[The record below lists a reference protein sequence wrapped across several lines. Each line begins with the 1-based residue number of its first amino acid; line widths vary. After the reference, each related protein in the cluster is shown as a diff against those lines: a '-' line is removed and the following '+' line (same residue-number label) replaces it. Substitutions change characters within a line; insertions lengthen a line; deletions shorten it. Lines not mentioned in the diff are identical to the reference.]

1 MKTDEKNIF
10 VCSNCGYNSIK
21 WYGRCPEC
29 NEWNTFEE
37 RIIRKTLKTSKA
49 SDKMTEIYHTSIAMP
64 ISSIDYPNHIRI
76 KTGMGE
82 FDRVLGG
89 GIVKGSA
96 VLLSG
101 EPGIGKSTLLLQIC
115 ECIGSYGKI
124 LYVSGEESASQIKL
138 RATRIGVDTSNLLVL
153 CETNINKILLELDA
167 VKPAVVIID
176 SIQTM
181 YDDNLSSYPGS
192 VTQVKQ
198 SASLLMSK
206 AKSNDMAILI
216 VGHVNKDGA
225 IAGPKV
231 LEHIVDAV
239 LYFEGEKQHAYRI
252 IRAAKNRFGSTNE
265 IGIFEMV
272 ENGLAEIENPSAV
285 LLSQRPRGVSGSCA
299 VCVVDG
305 SRPIIAEIQA
315 LVTPT
320 FFPSAKRMSTGLDY
334 NRTSLILAVLEK
346 RLGYRFSTQDV
357 YLNVAGGLK
366 IDEPSSDIAT
376 ALALISSYKDIAIPD
391 DVIAFGE
398 IGLAGECRSVSGI
411 EMRINEAVRLGFT
424 NIAIPHRS
432 MKLLKKTYPEVTINP
447 IRSVFDLL
455 KLIGI

>member
-1 MKTDEKNIF
+1 MKKDGKTMFI
-10 VCSNCGYNSIK
+10 CSACGYNSIK
-21 WYGRCPEC
+21 WYGKCPEC

-37 RIIRKTLKTSKA
+37 TIIKTEKPAKSAVVHSYRNGATAASPITSIVFPEHIRLKT
-49 SDKMTEIYHTSIAMP
+49 
-64 ISSIDYPNHIRI
+64 
-76 KTGMGE
+76 GLGE

-96 VLLSG
+96 VLLCG

-115 ECIGSYGKI
+115 DKICNYGKV
-124 LYVSGEESASQIKL
+124 LYVTGEESAAQIKY
-138 RATRIGVDTSNLLVL
+138 RAARLGVNSDQLYIL
-153 CETNINKILLELDA
+153 CETNISEILSELDA
-167 VKPAVVIID
+167 VNPAVVIID

-181 YDDNLSSYPGS
+181 YDEDISSYPGS

-198 SASLLMSK
+198 TAMALMGK
-206 AKSNDMAILI
+206 AKSNSVAIMI

-225 IAGPKV
+225 VAGPKV

-265 IGIFEMV
+265 IGVFEM
-272 ENGLAEIENPSAV
+272 EECGLAEVENPSLA

-305 SRPIIAEIQA
+305 TRPIIAEIQA

-320 FFPSAKRMSTGLDY
+320 YFANPKRMSTGLDY

-346 RLGYRFSTQDV
+346 RLGLKFVTQDT
-357 YLNVAGGLK
+357 YLNVAGGLR
-366 IDEPSSDIAT
+366 IEEPSSDLAA

-391 DVIAFGE
+391 DLVAFGE
-398 IGLAGECRSVSGI
+398 IGLAGECRSVSNV
-411 EMRINEAVRLGFT
+411 EMRINEAQRLGFKT
-424 NIAIPHRS
+424 IAIPYRS
-432 MKLLKKTYPEVTINP
+432 IKSLKKKYDDIALKP

-455 KLIGI
+455 GLLGL